1 MIIFM
6 IIYSVDCSYKMSDSS
21 EKVQDDVLKYRFA
34 QNSVKFPV
42 IEERN
47 QQIFRCKKL

>member
-1 MIIFM
+1 
-6 IIYSVDCSYKMSDSS
+6 MSDSS

-42 IEERN
+42 IEKKN
-47 QQIFRCKKL
+47 SKYCKKL

>member
-21 EKVQDDVLKYRFA
+21 EKVQDDVLNCFA
-34 QNSVKFPV
+34 HNSVKFPV

-47 QQIFRCKKL
+47 QQIFICKKL